1 MTQCCPPGQ
10 GCNAPGGDEPCAL
23 DLCAGA
29 AASEDEAAL
38 ALERWRAL
46 QQAQARSSRSSEQ
59 RFRRR
64 AFQRARDRALLK
76 LAMRPGHHRD
86 ASLV

>member
-1 MTQCCPPGQ
+1 
-10 GCNAPGGDEPCAL
+10 
-23 DLCAGA
+23 
-29 AASEDEAAL
+29 L